1 MTMVA
6 ARSRLTALVRNID
19 ALPQLPPLTPGT
31 SQKLSEALR
40 SSYSSFDAERA
51 KLNIPKNPV
60 LWSPHQVR
68 QWLFWAIREFSLNG
82 VVIEHYALDGRE
94 LCSLTR
100 EEFLNRSPP
109 FVGDIL
115 WEHLDTMQKDCLK
128 EPDAF
133 CVGEPYFRFGGGTC
147 YLTDGG
153 YECDG
158 KGSPAPSY
166 EEPQSVSDS
175 SSDLHIATAY
185 ANEPIIRISPDRGAY
200 GPADGGAA
208 SMQQQQTKNMTDAS
222 VFCFRPPAMPPMPVM
237 VATPTSAPGA
247 QVSPQSN
254 LQPLHAL
261 PEYCWTATS
270 RSPSAAYQPPPATAY
285 CNSGQP
291 SSASG
296 ANLQT
301 NAEAQRGSSA
311 SYQRGYPTAEP
322 PTALVAMH
330 HHHHHHQHPIG
341 MPPPAYLSPCA
352 TPSDFD
358 RQTSS
363 LSPLSLTSYSG
374 SGPIQLW
381 QFLLELLMSR
391 SCKSFISWTG
401 DGWEFKLIDPDEVAR
416 RWGIRKNKPKMNYE
430 KLSRGLRYY
439 YDKNIIHKTAG
450 KRYVYRFVC
459 DLSQLLGMT
468 AEEVHQQMGIRRGGC
483 DDDATTE
490 PIGGARTCMDAV
502 EVSVGQSPG
511 SGTTAG
517 ADQAKRWQSPD
528 SLCLELR

>member
-1 MTMVA
+1 MRQVRSQARLMA
-6 ARSRLTALVRNID
+6 AVRVNSAQQTLIGSMHRNINGASSFVSCADFYHHSLNPEEALTSGGSCLTSRLRRPMQLHDNGIIFTH

-31 SQKLSEALR
+31 NQKLSEALR

-60 LWSPHQVR
+60 FWSPHQVR

-115 WEHLDTMQKDCLK
+115 WEHLDTMQKDSLK

-133 CVGEPYFRFGGGTC
+133 CVNEPYFRFGGGTC
-147 YLTDGG
+147 YLNDGGGG

-158 KGSPAPSY
+158 KGSPAASSY
-166 EEPQSVSDS
+166 DDPQSVSDS

-185 ANEPIIRISPDRGAY
+185 INEPIIHVSPNQGAY
-200 GPADGGAA
+200 GQADSGAGP
-208 SMQQQQTKNMTDAS
+208 MQQPKNMTDAS
-222 VFCFRPPAMPPMPVM
+222 VFCFRPPAVPPMPAM
-237 VATPTSAPGA
+237 VAATPTSAPGA

-254 LQPLHAL
+254 LQPLHTL
-261 PEYCWTATS
+261 PEYCWTAACS
-270 RSPSAAYQPPPATAY
+270 RSPSAHYQPPPATAY

-291 SSASG
+291 SSAS
-296 ANLQT
+296 ATTLQT
-301 NAEAQRGSSA
+301 SAGAQRNSSAA
-311 SYQRGYPTAEP
+311 SYQRGGYPAGEP

-330 HHHHHHQHPIG
+330 HHHQHPIG
-341 MPPPAYLSPCA
+341 MPPTYLSPCA
-352 TPSDFD
+352 TPSDFE

-363 LSPLSLTSYSG
+363 LSPLSLTSYSGRQERIVAKAYGVVFSLG

-416 RWGIRKNKPKMNYE
+416 RWGVRKNKPKV
-430 KLSRGLRYY
+430 R
-439 YDKNIIHKTAG
+439 
-450 KRYVYRFVC
+450 
-459 DLSQLLGMT
+459 
-468 AEEVHQQMGIRRGGC
+468 
-483 DDDATTE
+483 
-490 PIGGARTCMDAV
+490 
-502 EVSVGQSPG
+502 
-511 SGTTAG
+511 
-517 ADQAKRWQSPD
+517 
-528 SLCLELR
+528 